1 MKKAILIRYG
11 EIHLKGKNRP
21 FFERALKKQIQRAC
35 IGIECEV
42 SMRSGR
48 YYVREYDIKNEQKLV
63 SAVLNV
69 FGVHSVSVAYV
80 VDKDKDALVKA
91 AIDVARKQGIT
102 SGTFKVQAK
111 RADKTFKMGSMKLA
125 AYIGEKMLD
134 AFPELSVKMENPD
147 HMVYA
152 EVREECYI
160 FIDKLDGLG
169 GMPVGTGGKAMLLLS
184 GGIDSP
190 VAGYLMAKRGL
201 SLSAVHYHSFP
212 FTSERAKQKV
222 IDLRDIM
229 QNYCGHITLYV
240 VPFTKI
246 QEEIHKNCQDRFMTI
261 IMRYFMMRIAEAVAI
276 QKGCK
281 ALITGESLGQVASQT
296 MESLAVSNSSVDLP
310 VFRPLIAMDKIEI
323 MAMARKI
330 DTYETSILPFEDCCT
345 VFLPEHPATKP
356 RLSDIMKEVAKL
368 EAEKLIEEAVEAA
381 EMV

>member
-21 FFERALKKQIQRAC
+21 FFERALKNQIKRAC
-35 IGIECEV
+35 SGIECEV
-42 SMRSGR
+42 SMLGGR
-48 YYVREYDIKNEQKLV
+48 YYIREYDIKDEQVLV
-63 SAVLNV
+63 ESVLKV
-69 FGVHSVSVAYV
+69 FGVHSISIAYV
-80 VDKDKDALVKA
+80 VEKDKDVLAQKA
-91 AIDVARKQGIT
+91 VEVAREQGIT
-102 SGTFKVQAK
+102 QGTFKVDVK
-111 RADKTFKMGSMKLA
+111 RADKHFKMNSMNLA

-134 AFPELSVKMENPD
+134 AYPGLKVKMEDPE

-160 FIDKLDGLG
+160 YINKIMGPG

-201 SLSAVHYHSFP
+201 QLRAVHYHSFP

-222 IDLRDIM
+222 IDLRNIM
-229 QNYCGHITLYV
+229 QNYCGNIPLSV

-246 QEEIHKNCQDRFMTI
+246 QEEIHKNCEDRFMTI
-261 IMRYFMMRIAEAVAI
+261 IMRYFMMRIAEAAAL
-276 QKGCK
+276 KYDCK

-296 MESLAVSNSSVDLP
+296 IDSLAVSNSSVDLP

-323 MAMARKI
+323 MDLARRI
-330 DTYETSILPFEDCCT
+330 DTYETSILPYEDCCT
-345 VFLPEHPATKP
+345 VFLPKHPVTKP
-356 RLSDIMKEVAKL
+356 KLSDIMEEVNKL
-368 EAEKLIEEAVEAA
+368 DAEELIKEAVEGI
-381 EMV
+381 EQV